1 LVVLRDRG
9 LTEPLPLPVKASLA
23 YAEARRTGADPAD
36 ARFRAGQRW
45 AGQKWVDGRPE
56 GEGAEPEHVRVH
68 GPGAPLPATDQEPRA
83 GEEHP
88 GETTRFGALAMRVW
102 SPLLQNE
109 RFSD

>member
-1 LVVLRDRG
+1 
-9 LTEPLPLPVKASLA
+9 
-23 YAEARRTGADPAD
+23 
-36 ARFRAGQRW
+36 
-45 AGQKWVDGRPE
+45 
-56 GEGAEPEHVRVH
+56 VRVH
-68 GPGAPLPATDQEPRA
+68 GPGAPLPATGQEPRP